1 MTDLIAKN
9 LTNLIV
15 VSKKASFGWNDP
27 LAIVSALF
35 YNGAAET
42 PNDLIV
48 KIEVCTEYP
57 ERYKATLKGRGLY
70 SNNKTAHSELTD
82 YIKTGPTHVS
92 KYAKLEDI
100 TTLQKLYDPKT
111 NSFKKSEK
119 DQLQKYTPSI
129 QGEVTCNCYFHGCDL
144 NGIIYFDEQTLA
156 YLIQQRNGNRHLQN
170 TVQKKSSENN
180 ITNDKTAVENINK
193 SNDLESIIKSIKA
206 KYPLSSQDQQSKIQT
221 LEEEEEEEENK
232 KLAQVKLPSAV
243 DQDDKK

>member
-1 MTDLIAKN
+1 MADLIAHNQKN
-9 LTNLIV
+9 HV
-15 VSKKASFGWNDP
+15 VFSKKASFGWNDP

-48 KIEVCTEYP
+48 KIEECAEYP

-70 SNNKTAHSELTD
+70 SDNKTAHSELTD

-100 TTLQKLYDPKT
+100 TTIEKLYDPKT

-119 DQLQKYTPSI
+119 DQLKRYTPSI

-144 NGIIYFDEQTLA
+144 NGVIYFDESTLA
-156 YLIQQRNGNRHLQN
+156 YLIQQKNGNRHLNN
-170 TVQKKSSENN
+170 TVKRTQPIMTVSKPVQVQIVAEVKPQVELAPTPSTKVTLDQEKELLVAMTEDEDDDAGIDTDEDSE
-180 ITNDKTAVENINK
+180 
-193 SNDLESIIKSIKA
+193 LE
-206 KYPLSSQDQQSKIQT
+206 
-221 LEEEEEEEENK
+221 
-232 KLAQVKLPSAV
+232 
-243 DQDDKK
+243 DDKE